1 MITMYDRFYDW
12 ANELGVKIVS
22 SSGARGTD
30 LIKKIIFDIRGEQLP
45 GKFLEKLTTRLAEY
59 RTDRDLNLDDIEIDP
74 EIFGQTLWGN
84 SFHYTKSAIIA
95 GLLNAIASQSQI
107 KRSAK

>member
-1 MITMYDRFYDW
+1 MYEQFYDW
-12 ANELGVKIVS
+12 ANSIGEKIVDTT
-22 SSGARGTD
+22 GDRGTD

-74 EIFGQTLWGN
+74 ELFGKTLWGN

-95 GLLNAIASQSQI
+95 GLLNAIASKSEI
-107 KRSAK
+107 KRSGK

>member
-1 MITMYDRFYDW
+1 MTIMYDRFYDW
-12 ANELGVKIVS
+12 ANELGMKIVN
-22 SSGARGTD
+22 SSGERGTD

-59 RTDRDLNLDDIEIDP
+59 RTDRDLGLDDIAIDP
-74 EIFGQTLWGN
+74 EIFSERLWGN

-95 GLLNAIASQSQI
+95 GLLNAIASRSQV
-107 KRSAK
+107 KRSGE